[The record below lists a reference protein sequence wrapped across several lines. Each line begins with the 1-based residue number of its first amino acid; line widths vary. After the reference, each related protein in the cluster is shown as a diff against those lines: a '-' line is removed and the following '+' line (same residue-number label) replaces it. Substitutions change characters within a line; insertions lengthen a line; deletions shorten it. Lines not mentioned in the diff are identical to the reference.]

1 VNNNTQRL
9 EANIRKF
16 YAFAVLFWIVFWQ
29 PIIVLFWLQ
38 NSVTMTQVYL
48 IKSLHS
54 LTMIILEAPSGA
66 LADYIGKRFTLFW
79 ATVAGVCSLI
89 LYSIGDGFWYF
100 LAAEILAAVGTS
112 FISGTDS
119 AFIHKTLSQ
128 MGRRD
133 DFSAVMGRVVALQ
146 LTAQAV
152 SGILGSIIGNYSYR
166 WTMYA
171 SLVTTV
177 PSTFITFS
185 LYEPRSSREASQ
197 KSYMQVLTEGFR
209 LIVKNR
215 LLTWLTVYFALLV
228 SFDLIILWA
237 YQPYMEL
244 AGLPVLYF
252 GAVFGAFNLVAALA
266 SRYAS
271 TVQRATRYNILLF
284 ILPAL
289 MIGSVFLMSSVL
301 ALWSFVF
308 IFGLQVTRGLR
319 VPVVHS
325 KILDRIP
332 SDQQATVLSIASL
345 ASRVIFFVLSPV
357 FGWVA
362 EQQGIPYTL
371 QTAGATATLI
381 FLAMGVWYFSQGLN
395 RMMMQSSN

>member
-1 VNNNTQRL
+1 MQQL

-16 YAFAVLFWIVFWQ
+16 YAFSVLFWIVFWQ
-29 PIIVLFWLQ
+29 PVIVLFWLQ
-38 NSVTMTQVYL
+38 NGVTMTQVYL

-54 LTMIILEAPSGA
+54 LTMIVLEAPSGA
-66 LADYIGKRFTLFW
+66 LADYVGKRWTLFW

-100 LAAEILAAVGTS
+100 LVAEILAAVGTS
-112 FISGTDS
+112 FISGADS
-119 AFIHKTLSQ
+119 AFIHETLSRL
-128 MGRRD
+128 GRRD
-133 DFSAVMGRVVALQ
+133 DFTAVMGRVVALQ

-152 SGILGSIIGNYSYR
+152 SGILGGVISNYSYR

-177 PSTFITFS
+177 PCTFITFS
-185 LYEPRSSREASQ
+185 LYEPRFFKESSQ
-197 KSYMQVLTEGFR
+197 KSYMQVLIEGFR

-237 YQPYMEL
+237 YQPYMQL
-244 AGLPVLYF
+244 IGLPVLYF
-252 GAVFGAFNLVAALA
+252 GAVFAAFNLIAALA
-266 SRYAS
+266 SRYADA
-271 TVQRATRYNILLF
+271 VQRVTGYSVLLF

-301 ALWSFVF
+301 ALWSFIF
-308 IFGLQVTRGLR
+308 ILGLQITRGFR
-319 VPVVHS
+319 VPVIHS
-325 KILDRIP
+325 KMLDRIP
-332 SDQQATVLSIASL
+332 MDQQATVLSIASL
-345 ASRVIFFVLSPV
+345 TSRVMFFVLSPV

-362 EQQGIPYTL
+362 EQQGIPYAL
-371 QTAGATATLI
+371 KTAGMTAAFI
-381 FLAMGVWYFSQGLN
+381 FFVMGVWYFLQGLN
-395 RMMMQSSN
+395 RMIMHSPG